1 MRKNVMVLVE
11 KKYGDKVILFP
22 EEVEIEL
29 NDIHVLSN
37 NLKNIAVDGQ
47 LMRLTNKSF
56 KEVKKELV
64 KSKAYERLMVL

>member
-1 MRKNVMVLVE
+1 MKKNVMVLVE
-11 KKYGDKVILFP
+11 KKYGNRVILFP
-22 EEVEIEL
+22 EETEIEL

-37 NLKNIAVDGQ
+37 DLKNIAVDGQ

-56 KEVKKELV
+56 KEVKKELI